1 MTVAP
6 GTRTLATCRL
16 RPWREDD
23 EAALV
28 RHANDPEVV
37 RWLRDAFPYP
47 YTIDHA
53 RTWLACSDLWR
64 PVRHWAIEVD
74 GESVGGC
81 SLEPRGDVYRRTL
94 EIGYWLG
101 RQYWGRGI
109 ASEVVAVVTAAA
121 LEQPSTAR
129 IEALVFA
136 GNLAS
141 ARVLEKAG
149 FTRESVQR
157 QAVSKHGALL
167 DQWLYVRL
175 GQSF

>member
-1 MTVAP
+1 M
-6 GTRTLATCRL
+6 GELRTCRL

-28 RHANDPEVV
+28 RHANDAEVV
-37 RWLRDAFPYP
+37 RWLRDAFPHP
-47 YTIDHA
+47 YTLDHA
-53 RTWLACSDLWR
+53 RTWLACSELWR
-64 PVRHWAIEVD
+64 PVRHWAIEVG
-74 GESVGGC
+74 GEAVGGC
-81 SLEPRGDVYRRTL
+81 SLEPRGDVYRRTW

-101 RQYWGRGI
+101 RQHWGRGI
-109 ASEVVAVVTAAA
+109 ASEVVAA
-121 LEQPSTAR
+121 LSDEALANPTVSR
-129 IEALVFA
+129 LEALVFA

-149 FTRESVQR
+149 FALESVQR
-157 QAVSKHGALL
+157 QAVCKQGALL